1 MGFGF
6 EMGFGLEF
14 EMGFM
19 DECWPTVGC
28 LGLEFEMGLVVE
40 CWPTV
45 GCLGLKELEGFGLEG
60 WISEEST
67 SVTLD
72 QLISHVPRGPRT
84 NLR

>member
-6 EMGFGLEF
+6 EMGFGLGF
-14 EMGFM
+14 EMGF
-19 DECWPTVGC
+19 
-28 LGLEFEMGLVVE
+28 GLEFEMGLVVE

>member
-1 MGFGF
+1 
-6 EMGFGLEF
+6 
-14 EMGFM
+14 M

-28 LGLEFEMGLVVE
+28 LGLEFEMGLDVVS
-40 CWPTV
+40 WLTV
-45 GCLGLKELEGFGLEG
+45 GCLGLRESEDFGLGG

-84 NLR
+84 SLR